1 MSNLTD
7 RALIAGYRGEEVTA
21 FWLTVDPTHRMMAAN
36 REGLLDLLNDI
47 LFNKLIIKSLR
58 TKENTRYP
66 GNFAVY
72 QLGLVAGIIQLL
84 IDDIRNPLK

>member
-7 RALIAGYRGEEVTA
+7 RALITGYKGEQTTA
-21 FWLTVDPTHRMMAAN
+21 FWLTVNPSHRLMAGG
-36 REGLLDLLNDI
+36 REGLIGLLNDI

-72 QLGLVAGIIQLL
+72 QLNLVAGILQLL
-84 IDDIRNPLK
+84 IDDVRNPLK

>member
-7 RALIAGYRGEEVTA
+7 RALITGYKGEQTTA
-21 FWLTVDPTHRMMAAN
+21 FWLTLSSSQRLMVGG
-36 REGLLDLLNDI
+36 REGLIELLKDI
-47 LFNKLIIKSLR
+47 LFNKFIIKSLR
-58 TKENTRYP
+58 TSQNTKYP

-72 QLGLVAGIIQLL
+72 QLNLVVGILQLL

>member
-7 RALIAGYRGEEVTA
+7 RSLITGYGGEEVTA
-21 FWLTVDPTHRMMAAN
+21 FWLTVDSTHRMMVAS
-36 REGLLDLLNDI
+36 REGLVELLNDI

-58 TKENTRYP
+58 TSQNTKYP

-72 QLGLVAGIIQLL
+72 QLGLVAAIIGLL